1 MCFATTCVHVYSISP
16 HDPLEFEIDVIDLI
30 ISILSFFPS
39 SPFSHIF
46 PLKKKLFWLMQKRGN
61 DCLQISTILLYLCH
75 FWCITILS
83 ISKIKWNMYRFTN
96 LFEFARA
103 MPTKWTRLWHS
114 HHGMFALLFHLLH
127 FSFAAMN
134 SVIEQPILTR
144 AHTQREKHV
153 FLRKFMSAKNH
164 LY

>member
-30 ISILSFFPS
+30 ISILSFFLLPHS
-39 SPFSHIF
+39 VIFSHWRKNSF
-46 PLKKKLFWLMQKRGN
+46 DSCKKRGN

-96 LFEFARA
+96 LREWCQQSEQDYGIVTTACLRCFFIYYIFLLRRWTVSLNSRYSHARTHRGA
-103 MPTKWTRLWHS
+103 C
-114 HHGMFALLFHLLH
+114 
-127 FSFAAMN
+127 FSA
-134 SVIEQPILTR
+134 
-144 AHTQREKHV
+144 
-153 FLRKFMSAKNH
+153 
-164 LY
+164 